1 MSTVDVPLQK
11 EVLELRKKVVMLETA
26 ESDNNR
32 LRKEMSIFKMYM
44 QEEKSKFELDFMNQ
58 LSEVIRENAMKM
70 EELTCQLQESKS
82 VNRALSEQFKPPS
95 DHGQT
100 SQPANESNS
109 EISEVERMRKQLHDA
124 ETSRDDL
131 FKKLEESKK
140 SLNDLKRSTNN
151 FPKLALK
158 KKHEAPT
165 IYQTQKDRDM
175 TRFEDENRA
184 LKSTVALLEKKNNEF
199 KVEINDYNRRNSS
212 DSDGREK
219 DVVISK
225 LEKEI
230 KALKN
235 SSMQM
240 ENESRDLKDSL
251 RNESSAE
258 QTREFGRSP
267 SSLSS
272 SVCSQRRQSASG
284 EAGISVKGT
293 SRLIQQLQQNLKNN
307 AQKKKSSFIEIKT
320 QTANGKSSDIKS
332 RPWKADDKSRNEP
345 LETERKNFYRP
356 KKDSDNSIECYKSQ
370 ISELEVELLS
380 TKDLLAREKDASRKQ
395 KKDLDSKFEVL
406 RDTLNNSESSRTAL
420 ALDKER
426 LVAQKSQITEKKIQL
441 EQKAKHQH
449 QQLKQ
454 LQNVVEDNLNKVES
468 THKSDEIQIQRLQ
481 DQVESLKTEL
491 LRSQDHSNVQPIY
504 SKMKKMQK
512 ESTLKHKELSE
523 VERRHKKEINVL
535 ETALESAHLE
545 LGETNKQRDREI
557 EELKRLSE
565 EKHKVSQR
573 LEKENKQLVLSMQDM
588 MKNRRG
594 EVDDLQNEILE
605 MNAQLANETREAST
619 RKSRLEQS
627 KYHIKEMSRLRERVT
642 ELSRQ
647 LAVKKD
653 VERHH
658 EDSALLEKESREL
671 QRKLKK
677 VSAKRLIAEQ
687 ELQKYV
693 SDEGSG
699 GSSKLIKMLRDR
711 NSSLKCEVEKLT
723 RKLKKTSEKSPR
735 NSTRIEI

>member
-1 MSTVDVPLQK
+1 MMSTLDVPLQK
-11 EVLELRKKVVMLETA
+11 EVLELRKKVVILETA
-26 ESDNNR
+26 ESDNNK

-58 LSEVIRENAMKM
+58 LSEVIRENAMKI

-82 VNRALSEQFKPPS
+82 VNRALSEQLKPPS
-95 DHGQT
+95 DPGQT
-100 SQPANESNS
+100 SQPANESS
-109 EISEVERMRKQLHDA
+109 REISEVERMRKQLHDA
-124 ETSRDDL
+124 EISRDDL

-165 IYQTQKDRDM
+165 IYQTQKARDM
-175 TRFEDENRA
+175 TRFEDENRS
-184 LKSTVALLEKKNNEF
+184 LKNTVSLLEKKNNEF
-199 KVEINDYNRRNSS
+199 QVKINDFNRRNLS
-212 DSDGREK
+212 DSYGKEK
-219 DVVISK
+219 DTIISK

-235 SSMQM
+235 SSTQM
-240 ENESRDLKDSL
+240 ENESRDLKNSS

-293 SRLIQQLQQNLKNN
+293 SRLIQQLQQNLKND
-307 AQKKKSSFIEIKT
+307 AQKKSFIEIKR
-320 QTANGKSSDIKS
+320 QTANRKSSDIIS
-332 RPWKADDKSRNEP
+332 RPWKAEEKSRNET
-345 LETERKNFYRP
+345 LETERKNLYGP
-356 KKDSDNSIECYKSQ
+356 QKDSNESMECYKSR
-370 ISELEVELLS
+370 ISALEAELLS
-380 TKDLLAREKDASRKQ
+380 AKDLLAREKDTSRKQ
-395 KKDLDSKFEVL
+395 KKDLDSKLEAL

-426 LVAQKSQITEKKIQL
+426 LLAEKSRITEKKMQL

-454 LQNVVEDNLNKVES
+454 LQNVVEDNLNKVEN

-481 DQVESLKTEL
+481 DQVESLKIEL
-491 LRSQDHSNVQPIY
+491 LHSQDHSNVQPIY
-504 SKMKKMQK
+504 SKMKKLQK

-523 VERRHKKEINVL
+523 VERRHKKEINML
-535 ETALESAHLE
+535 EKALESAQLE
-545 LGETNKQRDREI
+545 MGENQKERNKEI
-557 EELKRLSE
+557 EKLKCLSE
-565 EKHKVSQR
+565 EDHRVSQR

-588 MKNRRG
+588 MKSRRG

-627 KYHIKEMSRLRERVT
+627 KYQIKEMSRLRERVT

-658 EDSALLEKESREL
+658 EDSALLENESREL
-671 QRKLKK
+671 RRKLKE

-687 ELQKYV
+687 ELQKCV
-693 SDEGSG
+693 SDGGSG
-699 GSSKLIKMLRDR
+699 GPSKLIKMLRDR
-711 NSSLKCEVEKLT
+711 NASLKCEIEKLK
-723 RKLKKTSEKSPR
+723 RKIKKMSEKSPQE
-735 NSTRIEI
+735 STRIEI